1 MIFDLFAVFSKRK
14 YSRAEFCKKLSK
26 ALIGFFIFIE
36 KFNMHTIRIKI
47 NDKVYDR
54 LLWLFSKFG
63 KEEVEI
69 ISDDLG
75 FFSTQ
80 KYLQQELDDIKSGQA
95 VFCSQE
101 ELDSKLDKQTEKYGN
116 YI

>member
-14 YSRAEFCKKLSK
+14 YSRNS
-26 ALIGFFIFIE
+26 FIRSY
-36 KFNMHTIRIKI
+36 IRIKI

>member
-1 MIFDLFAVFSKRK
+1 
-14 YSRAEFCKKLSK
+14 
-26 ALIGFFIFIE
+26 
-36 KFNMHTIRIKI
+36 MHTIRIKI